1 MSLLVLDVSTVGVTA
16 LVVSDDGLV
25 VGRGHR
31 GLTRDVPEPGQ
42 AELAPEELWR
52 AVLEATRECL
62 AEREGREDLAEVD
75 LRVHR
80 GALVL
85 WDRET
90 LGSPRPAIDE
100 GDRRTDDGSFGSTL
114 LWLAAHEPRTWAL
127 VLEGRY
133 AVGPLDSYLAARMTR
148 GTWHVTGPASAA
160 RTGLL
165 DTGTGSGPVSWSPEL
180 CARAGVPVEALPD
193 VVRGRGV
200 AVVTDARSFVGLE
213 LPISFGAR
221 PTG

>member
-1 MSLLVLDVSTVGVTA
+1 MSLLALDVSTVAVTA

-42 AELAPEELWR
+42 AELAPEEVWR

-165 DTGTGSGPVSWSPEL
+165 DEATGVWSPAL
-180 CARAGVPVEALPD
+180 CALAGVPVEALPD

-200 AVVTDARSFVGLE
+200 AVVTDARSFAGLDV
-213 LPISFGAR
+213 PITFGER
-221 PTG
+221 PTE